1 MFIFKRYKIR
11 SYEMGLL
18 FRDGEFRGLVEA
30 GTRWFFDPLGKV
42 RVDVVSQRD
51 PWLVHE
57 KLDLIVKSAAGS
69 AVGSDHV
76 PFLEKMLNMLVGGK
90 SISSVAT
97 LEDRAV
103 VLDLKDHER
112 ALVWIENRF
121 SHLLPA
127 IGDGSFCTLSPDAPE
142 RSRSRVNR
150 SEQTVCDGLYAYW
163 TGQKNVRVEVVD
175 ARNVR
180 FEHEELQVI
189 AKSPMAQRVLEVCT
203 VNRDRVG
210 VLFIDGRYSDTL
222 TPGLY
227 AFWKEQSE
235 APSRTVGAAQRSR
248 ASGNDS
254 PMVEVVR
261 TDRLCLVEI
270 DLRETMV
277 DVGGQDIMTADKV
290 TLRLNA
296 VVTYKIVDARKAV
309 SQTDDV
315 RQALYR
321 ETQLVLRSV
330 IGARELD
337 AFLTEKDA
345 VAMEIEENVRRRA
358 GELGLE
364 IASVG
369 IRDVILPGDMKDL
382 MNKVTEARK
391 AAEANLISRREET
404 AAMRSQ
410 ANTARLLADNP
421 VLMRLRE
428 LEVLEKIAAAGKLNI
443 VLGGPSE
450 GPPGLADKVINLL

>member
-1 MFIFKRYKIR
+1 MFKRYRIR

-18 FRDGEFRGLVEA
+18 FRDGEFRGLIET

-51 PWLVHE
+51 PWLIHE
-57 KLDLIVKSAAGS
+57 NLDLIVKSGALG
-69 AVGSDHV
+69 
-76 PFLEKMLNMLVGGK
+76 
-90 SISSVAT
+90 
-97 LEDRAV
+97 DRAV

-121 SHLLPA
+121 SHLLP
-127 IGDGSFCTLSPDAPE
+127 S
-142 RSRSRVNR
+142 
-150 SEQTVCDGLYAYW
+150 GLYVFW
-163 TGQKNVRVEVVD
+163 TGQKHVRVEVVD
-175 ARNVR
+175 SRNVR
-180 FEHEELQVI
+180 LEHNELKVI
-189 AKSPMAQRVLEVCT
+189 ARSPTARCVLDVCT
-203 VNRDRVG
+203 IERDRVG
-210 VLFIDGRYSDTL
+210 VLFIDGQYIDTL
-222 TPGLY
+222 APGLY
-227 AFWKEQSE
+227 AFWKGQSE
-235 APSRTVGAAQRSR
+235 AKV
-248 ASGNDS
+248 
-254 PMVEVVR
+254 
-261 TDRLCLVEI
+261 VEI
-270 DLRETMV
+270 DLREMMV

-296 VVTYKIVDARKAV
+296 VVTYRIVDARKVV

-321 ETQLVLRSV
+321 ETQLVLRAV

-337 AFLTEKDA
+337 SFLTDKDA
-345 VAMEIEENVRRRA
+345 VARNIEDSVGRRA

-391 AAEANLISRREET
+391 AAEANLITRREET

-428 LEVLEKIAAAGKLNI
+428 LEVLEKIASAGKLNI
-443 VLGGPSE
+443 ILGE
-450 GPPGLADKVINLL
+450 KGLADKVVNLL